1 VPERPVRPI
10 RWHLGTNGPP
20 GQEQGCDMPSLIRFL
35 VVVGVIGAAV
45 IGGLYVLAVFFEPA
59 QRETSTPLPGVKV
72 RR

>member
-1 VPERPVRPI
+1 
-10 RWHLGTNGPP
+10 
-20 GQEQGCDMPSLIRFL
+20 MPSLIRFL

-45 IGGLYVLAVFFEPA
+45 IGGLYVLAVFFEPD